1 MPSQDLTDQF
11 IEFYKNFYREEV
23 GTLAQHYPDDQR
35 SLYISYD
42 DLFRFDSDLAED
54 FRAKPDTM
62 REYAEEGLRLY
73 DLPADVSLYG
83 AHVRVIDLPENIGI
97 SDIRVHDDHVGELIS
112 FRGVVRKA
120 TDVRPKITEAAFE
133 CQRCGTLTY
142 IPQSDRDYQEPEMC
156 QGCEQRGPFKL
167 NVDQSEM
174 IDSQKLRVQ
183 EPPKGDGT
191 DETPQSI
198 EVDLIDD
205 LCGDVTAGDHVTV
218 VGTLRAEQM
227 DGGNKHLVDL
237 YVDGLSITL
246 SDEFDLQLRGGEEHQ
261 IRELIDNGEIFTALQ
276 DSLAPSIYGLEAEKL
291 AILLQLFGGVQK
303 ETEEGETIRGN
314 PHILLVGDP
323 GVGLSRV
330 LRSAARVSPRSTY
343 SNGAETSRAGVTA
356 AAARTGGQD
365 GPWELKAGALPIADR
380 GLAVIDNLDDLDDDV
395 MGALTEPMEQQQIT
409 ISKASIHES
418 VDTRVGVLAASSP
431 KYGRFDQY
439 EPIGD
444 QLDVDN
450 QSLTLFDLV
459 FTVTDNPNPETD
471 ERTADH
477 VLDINQVGELREAG
491 ADPDPAESVDA
502 PVDTQTI
509 QKHIATAR
517 RLHPVLTDEAKDHIT
532 EFYVDL
538 RSKGADED
546 APVPVTARKLEAL
559 VRLSEA
565 SARIR
570 LSETVESEDA
580 ERATEIVESCL
591 KDIGI
596 DPDTGQFDADVVE
609 TGSAESQRERI
620 KNITSLIADI
630 EKEYEEGAPV
640 DEVLNRATEIGM
652 DSQKAEVEIE
662 KLRTKGKVYEPKQG
676 HLRTS
681 DYGTH

>member
-11 IEFYKNFYREEV
+11 IDFYQNFYREEV
-23 GTLAQHYPDDQR
+23 GALAQNYPDDQR
-35 SLYISYD
+35 SLYLSYD
-42 DLFRFDSDLAED
+42 DLYRFDPDLAED
-54 FRAKPDTM
+54 FRAKPDAM
-62 REYAEEGLRLY
+62 REYAEEALRLY

-83 AHVRVIDLPENIGI
+83 AHVRVTDLPENIGI

-142 IPQSDRDYQEPEMC
+142 IPQSDRDYQEPEVC
-156 QGCEQRGPFKL
+156 QGCEQRGPFRL

-191 DETPQSI
+191 GETPQSI
-198 EVDLIDD
+198 EIDLIDD

-218 VGTLRAEQM
+218 VGMLRAEQM
-227 DGGNKHLVDL
+227 DGGNKNLVDL
-237 YVDGLSITL
+237 YVDGLSITP
-246 SDEFDLQLRGGEEHQ
+246 SDEFDLQLRGDEEQQ

-276 DSLAPSIYGLEAEKL
+276 DSLAPSIYGLETEKL
-291 AILLQLFGGVQK
+291 AILLQLFSGVQK

-314 PHILLVGDP
+314 PHILLVSDP
-323 GVGLSRV
+323 GIGLSRI

-418 VDTRVGVLAASSP
+418 VDTRVGVLAAGSP

-450 QSLTLFDLV
+450 HSLTLFDLV
-459 FTVTDNPNPETD
+459 FTVTDNPNPEID
-471 ERTADH
+471 EHTADH

-491 ADPDPAESVDA
+491 EDPDPAESVDA
-502 PVDTQTI
+502 PVDSQTI

-570 LSETVESEDA
+570 LSETVEGEDA
-580 ERATEIVESCL
+580 ERATRIVESCL
-591 KDIGI
+591 KDIGV

-609 TGSAESQRERI
+609 TD
-620 KNITSLIADI
+620 TSEVQEHSPQNLKELIAEI
-630 EKEYEEGAPV
+630 ENDHRQGAPIDEIYAHATHIGLDQGQV
-640 DEVLNRATEIGM
+640 DSEL
-652 DSQKAEVEIE
+652 Q
-662 KLRTKGKVYEPKQG
+662 KLRTKGEVYEPVED
-676 HLRTS
+676 HLRT
-681 DYGTH
+681 T

>member
-1 MPSQDLTDQF
+1 M
-11 IEFYKNFYREEV
+11 
-23 GTLAQHYPDDQR
+23 
-35 SLYISYD
+35 
-42 DLFRFDSDLAED
+42 
-54 FRAKPDTM
+54 
-62 REYAEEGLRLY
+62 
-73 DLPADVSLYG
+73 
-83 AHVRVIDLPENIGI
+83 
-97 SDIRVHDDHVGELIS
+97 
-112 FRGVVRKA
+112 
-120 TDVRPKITEAAFE
+120 
-133 CQRCGTLTY
+133 
-142 IPQSDRDYQEPEMC
+142 
-156 QGCEQRGPFKL
+156 
-167 NVDQSEM
+167 
-174 IDSQKLRVQ
+174 
-183 EPPKGDGT
+183 
-191 DETPQSI
+191 
-198 EVDLIDD
+198 
-205 LCGDVTAGDHVTV
+205 
-218 VGTLRAEQM
+218 
-227 DGGNKHLVDL
+227 
-237 YVDGLSITL
+237 
-246 SDEFDLQLRGGEEHQ
+246 
-261 IRELIDNGEIFTALQ
+261 
-276 DSLAPSIYGLEAEKL
+276 
-291 AILLQLFGGVQK
+291 
-303 ETEEGETIRGN
+303 
-314 PHILLVGDP
+314 
-323 GVGLSRV
+323 SRI

-380 GLAVIDNLDDLDDDV
+380 GLAVIDNLDDLDNDV

-418 VDTRVGVLAASSP
+418 VNTRVGVLAAGSP

-471 ERTADH
+471 KRTADH
-477 VLDINQVGELREAG
+477 VLDINQVGELREVG

-502 PVDTQTI
+502 PVETQII

-517 RLHPVLTDEAKDHIT
+517 HLHPVLTDEAKDHIT

-570 LSETVESEDA
+570 LSETVEGEDA

-609 TGSAESQRERI
+609 TGSAESQREQI

-630 EKEYEEGAPV
+630 EQEYEEGAPV
-640 DEVLNRATEIGM
+640 DDVLDRAGEIGM
-652 DSQKAEVEIE
+652 DPGKAEVEIE

-681 DYGTH
+681 DYGTR